1 MGAHKVSPD
10 LRAFLDKKVA
20 EFNRPAFIVA
30 DPVSIPHEYTRQQD
44 IEIAGFFAA
53 VFAWGNRTTIIKKTQ
68 ELMQLMDRAPYEFV
82 LHHTDNDLKKL
93 LGFRHRTFNATDLLY
108 FVAFFQHHYRQYASL
123 EDAFLR
129 PWEVAGAPAGAGAAT
144 AGVTT
149 AARVVAATAGVA
161 AAGAAGAGAIAA
173 AAGVTTAARVAAK
186 DGWQAERAL
195 SAFYHYFFSLDG
207 ALAGG
212 QPVLVPPRT
221 RKHIASPEK
230 HSSCKRINMFLRWMV
245 RKDHNGVDFGLWR
258 RIPMAQLICPL
269 DLHVARVAKKLGLLN
284 RKLSTWQAALELTE
298 QLLLLDPADPV
309 KYDFALFGLGVME
322 KF

>member
-1 MGAHKVSPD
+1 MASISKDV
-10 LRAFLDKKVA
+10 RVFLDKKVA
-20 EFNRPAFIVA
+20 EFNRPAFILN

-53 VFAWGNRTTIIKKTQ
+53 IFAWGNRATIIKKTQ
-68 ELMQLMDRAPYEFV
+68 ELMELMDRAPYQFV
-82 LHHTDNDLKKL
+82 LHHTDNDLKRL

-108 FVAFFQHHYRQYASL
+108 FVAFFQHHYRQYTSL
-123 EDAFLR
+123 EEAFLR
-129 PWEVAGAPAGAGAAT
+129 PWEISGAQSAPG
-144 AGVTT
+144 
-149 AARVVAATAGVA
+149 A
-161 AAGAAGAGAIAA
+161 AAG
-173 AAGVTTAARVAAK
+173 
-186 DGWQAERAL
+186 GWQAERAL

-207 ALAGG
+207 DFSSD
-212 QPVLVPPRT
+212 PKVPPRT

-245 RKDHNGVDFGLWR
+245 RADHCGVDFGLWR
-258 RIPMAQLICPL
+258 RIPMARLICPL

-284 RKLSTWQAALELTE
+284 RKLSDWQAASELTD